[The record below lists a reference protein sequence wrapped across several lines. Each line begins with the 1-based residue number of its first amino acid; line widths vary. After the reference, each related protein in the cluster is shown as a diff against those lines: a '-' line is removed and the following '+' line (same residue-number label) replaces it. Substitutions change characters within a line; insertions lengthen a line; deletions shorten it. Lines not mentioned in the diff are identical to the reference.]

1 MKGVNHPAMTTNTSL
16 KLEDRADET
25 VIQDGSY
32 FSLPEAPADFA
43 LTPKEEP
50 VGDLH
55 LRFFVPSGKEYA
67 LPAVEIR
74 EVLECPPDRI
84 NPMPNTSPL
93 ILGMINLRGRVIWVC
108 DLGQFLG
115 DRIPVNTDRAELPVV
130 AIESGGMVL
139 GAVVDRIGVVAWL
152 EPEKLKPLPRASH
165 PFIKGEWQL
174 PDTNESIKLL
184 SAEEI
189 LLSPR
194 WVSP

>member
-1 MKGVNHPAMTTNTSL
+1 MITNPSL
-16 KLEDRADET
+16 QLEDTSEET

-32 FSLPEAPADFA
+32 FSLPDTPNDFPLVA
-43 LTPKEEP
+43 KEEP
-50 VGDLH
+50 VGELH
-55 LRFFVPSGKEYA
+55 LRFFVASGKEYA

-115 DRIPVNTDRAELPVV
+115 DQEPVNTDRAELPIV
-130 AIESGGMVL
+130 AIEAKGMVL

-152 EPEKLKPLPRASH
+152 EPEKLQPLFGGSH
-165 PFIKGEWQL
+165 PFIKGEWHI
-174 PDTNESIKLL
+174 PDTNETIRLL

>member
-1 MKGVNHPAMTTNTSL
+1 MITNASL
-16 KLEDRADET
+16 ELEDTQEN
-25 VIQDGSY
+25 VIQEGSY
-32 FSLPEAPADFA
+32 FSLSESPTDFS

-55 LRFFVPSGKEYA
+55 LRFFVPSGQEYA

-84 NPMPNTSPL
+84 NPMPNSSPL

-115 DRIPVNTDRAELPVV
+115 DSIPVNTDRTELPVV
-130 AIESGGMVL
+130 AIEYGGMVL

-152 EPEKLKPLPRASH
+152 EPEKLIPTSSNR
-165 PFIKGEWQL
+165 FIKGEWHL
-174 PDTNESIKLL
+174 PDTDQPLKLL
-184 SAEEI
+184 SAQEI

-194 WVSP
+194 WASP